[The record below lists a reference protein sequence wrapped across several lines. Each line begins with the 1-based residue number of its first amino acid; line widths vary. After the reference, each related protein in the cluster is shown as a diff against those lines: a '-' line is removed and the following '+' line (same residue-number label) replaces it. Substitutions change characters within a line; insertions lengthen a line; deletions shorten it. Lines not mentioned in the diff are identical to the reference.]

1 MQQLLKARG
10 VVLWSREG
18 CGVSRKCLSL
28 AQLERLTWSASL
40 FHSGVVSA
48 RCIQQTPSDAME
60 FLLSK
65 RMRRAELLLASQ
77 CQWSLTQG
85 WWEAV
90 LKFSSLFRR
99 KEIISWDNQRVG
111 WFSHFSFVSSFVYA
125 KWKNVLHPENFF
137 PQITF
142 LPVENM
148 LINSINS
155 YHQALRQPSSQDST
169 QTAVCVYLNVSGFN
183 LFLYHPPLTCLT
195 QLFGAWASVVA
206 AHSGHSSGHGGN
218 TDLTSGHK

>member
-1 MQQLLKARG
+1 M
-10 VVLWSREG
+10 VLWSREG
-18 CGVSRKCLSL
+18 CGVSRKWLSL
-28 AQLERLTWSASL
+28 AQLKQLTWSAGL

-60 FLLSK
+60 FLLSQIK
-65 RMRRAELLLASQ
+65 RECTGPSCYWTHNANDPLHRGLMGSRVQILFF
-77 CQWSLTQG
+77 
-85 WWEAV
+85 
-90 LKFSSLFRR
+90 FSRH
-99 KEIISWDNQRVG
+99 KVIISRDNQRVG
-111 WFSHFSFVSSFVYA
+111 WLSHFSFVSSFIYA
-125 KWKNVLHPENFF
+125 KWKNVLHPEHFF
-137 PQITF
+137 SWITF

-169 QTAVCVYLNVSGFN
+169 QTAVCVCVYLNVSGFN

-206 AHSGHSSGHGGN
+206 AHSGHSSEHEGN